1 MNETD
6 GNKTGILYVAATPIG
21 NLEDI
26 TLRCLRVL
34 GEVDLIAAEDT
45 RHTRKLLTHF
55 QISTPLISYYREKEV
70 ERSAQLIQRL
80 LGGESIALVSDAGTP
95 AISDPGALLVA
106 RAHEAGVTVVP
117 LSGASA
123 LTTALSAS
131 GITNPHFLFL
141 GFAPSKKS
149 QRRSLLTSLKDV
161 PWPVIFY
168 ESPRRIEGLLSDIL
182 KIMGNRNGFWGRE
195 LTKAY
200 EDLRKGSISSLL
212 ELASSQTNRGEFV
225 LVVEPGTTISAEGEN
240 LQDLLI
246 WYRDNT
252 ALSLKDVSRKLA
264 GDLGL
269 SRSVVYQEALIVYKE
284 NRETVEG
291 EVIKKG
297 NT

>member
-1 MNETD
+1 MAKNEETQ
-6 GNKTGILYVAATPIG
+6 TGILYVAATPIG

-55 QISTPLISYYREKEV
+55 EISTPLISYYREKEA
-70 ERSAQLIQRL
+70 ERSAQLIKRL
-80 LGGESIALVSDAGTP
+80 LNGESIALVSDAGTP
-95 AISDPGALLVA
+95 GISDPGAVLVA
-106 RAHEAGVTVVP
+106 RAHEAGIVVVP

-123 LTTALSAS
+123 LTTALSVA

-149 QRRSLLTSLKDV
+149 QRRALLTSLIGV
-161 PWPVIFY
+161 PWPLVFY

-182 KIMGNRNGFWGRE
+182 KIMGDRKGFWGRE
-195 LTKAY
+195 LTKNY
-200 EDLRKGSISSLL
+200 EELKKGPISSLL
-212 ELASSQTNRGEFV
+212 EHASSKTNRGEFV
-225 LVVEPGTTISAEGEN
+225 LVIEPGTAIKAEGEN
-240 LQDLLI
+240 LQELLV

-252 ALSLKDVSRKLA
+252 SLSLKDVSRKLA

-269 SRSVVYQEALIVYKE
+269 SRSSVYKE
-284 NRETVEG
+284 ALD
-291 EVIKKG
+291 IYKKKK
-297 NT
+297 